1 MHQQGGLWHHPLQCM
16 VPKSVVNCKNSR
28 DSSPL
33 AHQQQDTTS
42 PGLNPGWPQD
52 LLWPLNLGWFVT
64 QWKLTDAVVVGEK
77 EEVLRSWRKIYGQRA
92 ACTASQEPVP
102 ASQQGGWEGSFVL
115 SLGLSNLAL
124 LLSHPFYRWINWSES
139 SNFAGSH
146 REAADLRFEPSDDP
160 GSWAFVVVPVLI
172 AV

>member
-1 MHQQGGLWHHPLQCM
+1 MHGPQSCGQLQ
-16 VPKSVVNCKNSR
+16 KWSWFF
-28 DSSPL
+28 PL

-64 QWKLTDAVVVGEK
+64 QWKMTDAVVGEK

-102 ASQQGGWEGSFVL
+102 ASQQQGWEGSFVL

-146 REAADLRFEPSDDP
+146 REVADLRFEPSDDP
-160 GSWAFVVVPVLI
+160 GSWAFVVVHVLI